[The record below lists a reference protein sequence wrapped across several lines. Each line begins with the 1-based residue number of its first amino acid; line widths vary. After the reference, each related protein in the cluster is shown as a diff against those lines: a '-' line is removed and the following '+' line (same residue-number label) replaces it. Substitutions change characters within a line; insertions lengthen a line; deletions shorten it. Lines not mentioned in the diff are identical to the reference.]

1 LTITARTLTALRR
14 HSTTVA
20 VAGLG
25 LIAAIVGATIP
36 ASASAMSNGT
46 VTVAYAIDNPCALL
60 TVKQADS
67 AAGVKFGPGQQIPK
81 VLCEYSS
88 NAPSA
93 ENATI
98 NLTIGL
104 GTVKGSLPPAD
115 LGNRYEPVPAL
126 GHDAIWVIEKGAPK
140 GTGELYFSLG
150 FVGKTA
156 YTVQVELAQGGLPE
170 ATKIASDCLGHV
182 QSSRTRHD

>member
-1 LTITARTLTALRR
+1 MTGTMLKALWRN
-14 HSTTVA
+14 SIGVA
-20 VAGLG
+20 LAVLG
-25 LIAAIVGATIP
+25 LMAAIVGATIP
-36 ASASAMSNGT
+36 AGASAMSSGT

-60 TVKQADS
+60 TIKQADS
-67 AAGVKFGPGQQIPK
+67 AAGVKFGPGQQVRK

-98 NLTIGL
+98 NLMIEL

-126 GHDAIWVIEKGAPK
+126 GHDAIWVIEKGVPK

-170 ATKIASDCLGHV
+170 ATKIASDCLGHI
-182 QSSRTRHD
+182 QSSRIRNN